1 MVHELKIPQAG
12 ESIQEVQIGQ
22 WLKKEG
28 EWVDRD
34 ENLVELETD
43 KASME
48 LSAPAAGVVTK
59 ILKKDGEA
67 AGIGEIIALIDE
79 AAPPPK
85 AEAAEAKAAP
95 QPSEP
100 RIVMPSAQR
109 LLTEHGI
116 QAEEVRATG
125 PAGRVLKEDVLR
137 HVEKKKQ
144 EKSDG
149 EPAKRCSVKRRP
161 QRLAPCRRPPRSSAE
176 HAACATKKRC
186 P

>member
-59 ILKKDGEA
+59 ILKRDGEA

-79 AAPPPK
+79 AAP
-85 AEAAEAKAAP
+85 AT
-95 QPSEP
+95 QSRGGREP
-100 RIVMPSAQR
+100 RRPRSLASRAIVMPSAQR

-144 EKSDG
+144 EKSDAGAG
-149 EPAKRCSVKRRP
+149 ER
-161 QRLAPCRRPPRSSAE
+161 
-176 HAACATKKRC
+176 AAA
-186 P
+186 